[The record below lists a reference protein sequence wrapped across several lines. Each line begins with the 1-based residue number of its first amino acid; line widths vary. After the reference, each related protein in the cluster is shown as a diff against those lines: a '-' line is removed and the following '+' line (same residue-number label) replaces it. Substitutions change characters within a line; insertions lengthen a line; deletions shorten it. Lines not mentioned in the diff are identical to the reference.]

1 MDKVRNAALKAV
13 FEVLENGA
21 YANIAIN
28 NLLKETN
35 FSPLERSFITEIV
48 YGTVKNKITLEWIR
62 DRFINLKKI
71 DPWINYI
78 ILTGIYQLVYLDK
91 VPVSAACNESVN
103 LAKKHGNPG
112 SVKFVNGVL
121 RNIARNLDN
130 ISYPDIQNDPVL
142 HISVVYS
149 HPEWLI
155 KRWVKD
161 YGIEDTVTLC
171 KHNNSKSPNTIRVNT
186 LKIQVDELMTLFA
199 DKGVDVKKTL
209 YAPEG
214 LEIANFGQIDKMDA
228 FVKGLFIMQ
237 DEASMLPARCLNPT
251 PHSIIIDG
259 CAAPGSKTTHL
270 AQLTGDESTI
280 LAFDIHSHKLKLIE
294 QNVRRLG
301 INSIQIQKQ
310 EAQRIGELFERKV
323 DYLLLDVPCSGLGVL
338 RRRADLRWKKEQQ
351 QIKELS
357 KLQLEIIEGAAKC
370 LKPGGT
376 LVYSTCTMTYE
387 ENLSVVEKFLENNQ
401 GFSFDSLLPYLP
413 DELIKDPLLRYSA
426 KIGYIQILPQKHN
439 MDGFFIARIIR
450 KS

>member
-28 NLLKETN
+28 NLLKETS

-48 YGTVKNKITLEWIR
+48 YGTVKSKNTLEWIR
-62 DRFINLKKI
+62 DKFVSLKKI

-103 LAKKHGNPG
+103 LAKKYGNLG

-121 RNIARNLDN
+121 RNIARNLDK
-130 ISYPDIQNDPVL
+130 ISYPDIEEDPVL

-149 HPEWLI
+149 HPKWLI
-155 KRWVKD
+155 KRWVD
-161 YGIEDTVTLC
+161 EYGIEDTIVLC

-186 LKIQVDELMTLFA
+186 LKIQADELMALLV
-199 DKGVDVKKTL
+199 DKGIDVKKTF

-228 FVKGLFIMQ
+228 FIQGLFIMQ
-237 DEASMLPARCLNPT
+237 DEASMLPARCLNPES
-251 PHSIIIDG
+251 HSTIIDG

-270 AQLTGDESTI
+270 AQLTCDQSTI
-280 LAFDIHSHKLKLIE
+280 LAFDIHDHKLKLIE
-294 QNVRRLG
+294 QNAQKLG
-301 INSIQIQKQ
+301 INSIRVQKQ
-310 EAQRIGELFERKV
+310 EAQKIGELFKRKI

-338 RRRADLRWKKEQQ
+338 RRRADLRWRKDQQ
-351 QIKELS
+351 QIQELS

-370 LKPGGT
+370 LKPGGVM
-376 LVYSTCTMTYE
+376 VYSTCTMTQE
-387 ENLSVVEKFLENNQ
+387 ENINVVEKFLENNKD
-401 GFSFDSLLPYLP
+401 FSFDSLLPYVP
-413 DELIKDPLLRYSA
+413 HELAKDSFLHHTASM
-426 KIGYIQILPQKHN
+426 GYIQIFPQKHK
-439 MDGFFIARIIR
+439 MDGFFIARIVR